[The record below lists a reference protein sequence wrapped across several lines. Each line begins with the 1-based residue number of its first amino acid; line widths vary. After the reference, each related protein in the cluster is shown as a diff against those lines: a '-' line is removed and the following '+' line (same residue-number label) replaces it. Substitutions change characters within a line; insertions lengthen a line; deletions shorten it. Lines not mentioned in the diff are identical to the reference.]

1 MSTAAVPAKILAKSK
16 ASDRLI
22 VSVLIWKYLEH
33 LPLYRTSVRFQRE
46 YGVALHRNVLC
57 DWMMA
62 VGDLSQG
69 IVGAMRGELL
79 RGEYIQADE
88 TPVPVQTSD
97 KPGKN
102 HQAYLW
108 EYSCPGG
115 NVIFDFQMGRSR
127 EGPRRMLAGFPGA
140 LQCDGFG
147 AYDKIGGEG
156 MCVAGCWAHVRRGFV
171 DAVKAAGRDPVALAI
186 VVRINA
192 LYRVEREAR
201 KLKRSAAERR
211 QLRQERSLP
220 LMAPLQEAM
229 IEAQLLATP
238 ASSLGKACRYAL
250 NQWDRLQVYLDR
262 GIVEI
267 DQNLCENAIRPI
279 ALGRKNWLHI
289 GSEQAGPRVAA
300 ILTLVETC
308 RRLMIDPREY
318 LLDVLPGL
326 SERPAREL
334 NQLTPLAW
342 KAARTASAN
351 AA

>member
-1 MSTAAVPAKILAKSK
+1 
-16 ASDRLI
+16 
-22 VSVLIWKYLEH
+22 
-33 LPLYRTSVRFQRE
+33 
-46 YGVALHRNVLC
+46 
-57 DWMMA
+57 MA
-62 VGDLSQG
+62 
-69 IVGAMRGELL
+69 
-79 RGEYIQADE
+79 
-88 TPVPVQTSD
+88 
-97 KPGKN
+97 
-102 HQAYLW
+102 
-108 EYSCPGG
+108 
-115 NVIFDFQMGRSR
+115 
-127 EGPRRMLAGFPGA
+127 
-140 LQCDGFG
+140 
-147 AYDKIGGEG
+147 
-156 MCVAGCWAHVRRGFV
+156 
-171 DAVKAAGRDPVALAI
+171 
-186 VVRINA
+186 RINA

-201 KLKRSAAERR
+201 KLKLSAAERR
-211 QLRQERSLP
+211 QLRQKRSLP
-220 LMAPLQEAM
+220 LMAPLKEA
-229 IEAQLLATP
+229 IVEAQQLATP
-238 ASSLGKACRYAL
+238 SSSLGKACRYAL
-250 NQWDRLQVYLDR
+250 NQWDRLQLYLDR